1 MQETS
6 IANIDYDNDENAKI
20 IEDALKETE
29 VLDIE
34 QEEVVQEPIMPEQQQ
49 PMHQPFQNPPQQ
61 YIPSHKPSPFQQEYQ
76 QPIQQYQP
84 QYHQPMIQ
92 QPIYH
97 QQDLNEEKKED
108 IFSSP
113 IINNLKHSLV
123 LLILLFFLNNQ
134 GFKNIISQLPF
145 TLDEDGDPN
154 IWLTAILCLII
165 VFFYCVY
172 LQIFN

>member
-1 MQETS
+1 MQGTS

-20 IEDALKETE
+20 IEDALKEPE

-34 QEEVVQEPIMPEQQQ
+34 QEELVQEPVMPKQQQ
-49 PMHQPFQNPPQQ
+49 PIQQPFQNPQQ
-61 YIPSHKPSPFQQEYQ
+61 YIPSNKPSPFQQEYQ

-84 QYHQPMIQ
+84 QYHQPIIQ
-92 QPIYH
+92 QPIY

-113 IINNLKHSLV
+113 IINNLKHSFV

>member
-1 MQETS
+1 MQGTS

-34 QEEVVQEPIMPEQQQ
+34 QEVIQEPIMPEQQQ
-49 PMHQPFQNPPQQ
+49 PIQQPFQNPPQQ

-84 QYHQPMIQ
+84 QYHQP
-92 QPIYH
+92 IY

-113 IINNLKHSLV
+113 IINNLKHSFV

>member
-1 MQETS
+1 MQGTS

-92 QPIYH
+92 QPIY

>member
-1 MQETS
+1 MQGTN

-34 QEEVVQEPIMPEQQQ
+34 QEELIQDPIMPEQQQ
-49 PMHQPFQNPPQQ
+49 PTHQPFQNPQQ
-61 YIPSHKPSPFQQEYQ
+61 YIHSNKSSPFQQEYQ
-76 QPIQQYQP
+76 QPMQQYQP
-84 QYHQPMIQ
+84 QYNQPIIQ
-92 QPIYH
+92 QPIY
-97 QQDLNEEKKED
+97 QQDLNEGKKD
-108 IFSSP
+108 IFFSQ

-145 TLDEDGDPN
+145 TLDNEGDPN
-154 IWLTAILCLII
+154 IWLTVILCLII

>member
-1 MQETS
+1 MQGTS

-34 QEEVVQEPIMPEQQQ
+34 SGQEPVMPEQQQ
-49 PMHQPFQNPPQQ
+49 PMHQPFQNPPQ
-61 YIPSHKPSPFQQEYQ
+61 YIPSNNKPSPFQQEYQ

-84 QYHQPMIQ
+84 QYHQPIIQ
-92 QPIYH
+92 QPIY

-113 IINNLKHSLV
+113 IINNLKHSFV